1 MVDIHI
7 FIFIFIAYFIL
18 DENHQILFLRAQNM
32 KKRPENKT
40 RTRHPRY
47 RSKRDSTSLVPS
59 KMSSETQN
67 KKTGPDALGT
77 AENDSAREKHENG
90 S

>member
-32 KKRPENKT
+32 KKRPEMK
-40 RTRHPRY
+40 P
-47 RSKRDSTSLVPS
+47 
-59 KMSSETQN
+59 E
-67 KKTGPDALGT
+67 PDILGT
-77 AENDSAREKHENG
+77 AQNG
-90 S
+90 IRRPWYRRK

>member
-1 MVDIHI
+1 
-7 FIFIFIAYFIL
+7 
-18 DENHQILFLRAQNM
+18 
-32 KKRPENKT
+32 
-40 RTRHPRY
+40 
-47 RSKRDSTSLVPS
+47 
-59 KMSSETQN
+59 MSSETQN